1 MTAPRTR
8 FDKRYSLPGI
18 DTTAVDSIAENMRE
32 SYAGISEAAGQ
43 FAEKFSALKA
53 QEAKARS
60 MVPDAD
66 FTADA
71 APNSVFATKAD
82 KINQRINGDAEDSYN
97 FLNPADVERFN
108 SDVAGLKKEM
118 EEFEPTYDAAIKN
131 IQKLVVEHDIFQKVG
146 YDPKQAITESANGN
160 DYYNAKAGPEAFE
173 ETMKMVD
180 ALRYGSSKED
190 PTTGKISLFDQSG
203 NQVAEYGSP
212 QEYLQA
218 IVELG
223 KPDLTPVPVD
233 NGADLAIQK
242 NWAGQ
247 FKTRKD
253 AESAAL
259 RFVIENPQLAERRA
273 REVMGVPEL
282 APQGVMSDEAKALL
296 EKHPEANVDF
306 ISDAQLAF
314 WDEFMQGWDQTH
326 VPASSSKSDKTA
338 QKLKQAENDFYQSIR
353 VVNKKSRTPIFED
366 FTNQGLPL
374 PTGMEEVD
382 EGTEIMIP
390 LQGIKNNMIV
400 EVEGEKGFFR
410 PQELRVVDGIYQLTG
425 AFAVDRMQSGTSVQ
439 QVTPETITLD
449 PSKVEDVQVIQ
460 QLERLGRQDLFGV
473 SLQGII
479 ENPSSIGARVDNM
492 LVEPSSFDSSTEEV
506 SEFPADGF

>member
-1 MTAPRTR
+1 MTGIRTR

-18 DTTAVDSIAENMRE
+18 DTTAVDSIAKNMRE
-32 SYAGISEAAGQ
+32 SYAGIGEAASE
-43 FAEKFSALKA
+43 FSEKFSALKA

-66 FTADA
+66 FTSDA
-71 APNSVFATKAD
+71 APNSVFATRAD
-82 KINQRINGDAEDSYN
+82 RINQRINGEAEDSYN
-97 FLNPADVERFN
+97 FLSSADVERFN
-108 SDVAGLKKEM
+108 SDVASLKKDM
-118 EEFEPTYDAAIKN
+118 EEFEPTYDAAIEN
-131 IQKLVVEHDIFQKVG
+131 IQKLVLEHDIFQKVG

-173 ETMKMVD
+173 ETMMMVD

-247 FKTRKD
+247 FKTKKD
-253 AESAAL
+253 AESASL

-273 REVMGVPEL
+273 REVMGVAEL

-296 EKHPEANVDF
+296 EKHPEANTDF
-306 ISDAQLAF
+306 ISDAQLRF
-314 WDEFMQGWDQTH
+314 YDEMMQGWDQTH
-326 VPASSSKSDKTA
+326 VPASSPKSDKTA

-353 VVNKKSRTPIFED
+353 VVNKRSMNYPTGPFED
-366 FTNQGLPL
+366 ERQEGEGTV
-374 PTGMEEVD
+374 TD
-382 EGTEIMIP
+382 EGMEIMIP

-410 PQELRVVDGIYQLTG
+410 PQELRVIDGIYQLTG

-449 PSKVEDVQVIQ
+449 PSKVEDMHVIQ

-479 ENPSSIGARVDNM
+479 ENPSSIGARVEDAI
-492 LVEPSSFDSSTEEV
+492 VEPSFA
-506 SEFPADGF
+506 ADNL